1 MNNLKKEFIIER
13 KDIETQDQKIFMK
26 YSKILKAHKN
36 LKIRLNNLK
45 SDLLNINLSSIQKIF
60 DYLDNEIPEE
70 YILFLFE
77 KPYEKN
83 LKHKQNNNNIISTSE
98 PSLDKSKENG
108 KNNEDD
114 NDEDEE
120 NDEKKEFLTLEIE
133 NPDNPVLKKFKTL
146 TYQIMKKYY
155 CIFCI
160 LCLIVAILF
169 TIHLFNFLISKE
181 VSINYYKIF
190 LI

>member
-1 MNNLKKEFIIER
+1 MKNLKKEFIIER

-36 LKIRLNNLK
+36 LDLRLKNIN
-45 SDLLNINLSSIQKIF
+45 SDLININFSSIQKIF
-60 DYLDNEIPEE
+60 DYLDNELPEE

-77 KPYEKN
+77 KEYKKN
-83 LKHKQNNNNIISTSE
+83 VKQKQKDKNNIISTSK
-98 PSLDKSKENG
+98 PGIDENNEND
-108 KNNEDD
+108 KNNENDD
-114 NDEDEE
+114 NDE
-120 NDEKKEFLTLEIE
+120 DEKKEFLTLEVE

-160 LCLIVAILF
+160 LCLIIAILF
-169 TIHLFNFLISKE
+169 TIHLFNYLISKE
-181 VSINYYKIF
+181 VSINYNKLFFI
-190 LI
+190 